1 MRPSTG
7 SGQASRG
14 AGRNFTKAGSE
25 MTRPLLC
32 AGVGRAYEVGQK
44 GRAKMKV
51 SKSHVVMG
59 TVITSFVFHE
69 SVS

>member
-1 MRPSTG
+1 M
-7 SGQASRG
+7 A
-14 AGRNFTKAGSE
+14 
-25 MTRPLLC
+25 RPLLC